1 LFNLLILKI
10 QALWT
15 SHLLN
20 HNLQKSKKKY
30 LFIGLGTMG
39 YPMAGHLSKN
49 KDLDLYV
56 YNRTDQISDKWVN
69 EYDGSKFILNNS
81 SNIKFNGLI
90 TCLKDDDSIVNMLVN
105 KKLLSYLKKNSFII
119 DHSTTSLELIDKI
132 VSNQNVIVNNISFFD
147 APISGG
153 QSGAE
158 KGSLSVMFG
167 GPTKQ
172 ISTIKKIMSSY
183 SSSTIRI
190 GPSGHGQL
198 TKMVN
203 QLCIA
208 GLLQGLSEGMAL
220 GMKRQLNMNKVFD
233 AISKGAAQ
241 SWQMDN
247 RFKTMVK
254 GQFDFGFAV
263 DLMIK
268 DLKIALRESE
278 NASLDL
284 NITKAVLKKYEILSD
299 QGDGRLDTSS
309 LLKNLNT

>member
-1 LFNLLILKI
+1 
-10 QALWT
+10 
-15 SHLLN
+15 
-20 HNLQKSKKKY
+20 
-30 LFIGLGTMG
+30 
-39 YPMAGHLSKN
+39 MAGHLSKN

-56 YNRTDQISDKWVN
+56 YNRNDEISDKWVK
-69 EYDGSKFILNNS
+69 EYDGSQFILNNS

-90 TCLKDDDSIVNMLVN
+90 TCLKDDDSIVNMLIN

-132 VSNQNVIVNNISFFD
+132 ASNQNVIVNNISFFD
-147 APISGG
+147 APVSGG

-158 KGSLSVMFG
+158 NGSLSVMFG

-183 SSSTIRI
+183 SSASIRI

-220 GMKRQLNMNKVFD
+220 GIKRQLNMNNVFD

-268 DLKIALRESE
+268 DLKIAIRESE

-299 QGDGRLDTSS
+299 QDDGRLDTSS

>member
-1 LFNLLILKI
+1 
-10 QALWT
+10 
-15 SHLLN
+15 
-20 HNLQKSKKKY
+20 
-30 LFIGLGTMG
+30 
-39 YPMAGHLSKN
+39 MAGHLSKN

-56 YNRTDQISDKWVN
+56 YNRNDKISDKWVN
-69 EYDGSKFILNNS
+69 EFDGSKFILNNS
-81 SNIKFNGLI
+81 SNIQFNGLI
-90 TCLKDDDSIVNMLVN
+90 TCLKDDDSIINMLVN

-153 QSGAE
+153 QSGADR
-158 KGSLSVMFG
+158 GSLSVMFG
-167 GPTKQ
+167 GPLKK

-254 GQFDFGFAV
+254 GKFDFGFAV

-284 NITKAVLKKYEILSD
+284 TITKAVLKKYEILSD
-299 QGDGRLDTSS
+299 QDDGRLDTSS
-309 LLKNLNT
+309 LLKYLNT

>member
-1 LFNLLILKI
+1 
-10 QALWT
+10 
-15 SHLLN
+15 
-20 HNLQKSKKKY
+20 LQESKKKY
-30 LFIGLGTMG
+30 LFVGLGTMG

-49 KDLDLYV
+49 KDFDLYV
-56 YNRTDQISDKWVN
+56 YNRTDEVADKWLN
-69 EYDGSKFILNNS
+69 KHDGSKFIFNNS
-81 SNIKFNGLI
+81 SNIKFHGLI
-90 TCLKDDDSIVNMLVN
+90 TCLKDDNSIIDVLVN

-132 VSNQNVIVNNISFFD
+132 NSNQNVIENNISFFD

-153 QSGAE
+153 QVGAE
-158 KGSLSVMFG
+158 NGSLSVMFG
-167 GPTKQ
+167 GPANK
-172 ISTIKKIMSSY
+172 ISTINKIMSSY
-183 SSSTIRI
+183 SSSIIKI

-220 GMKRQLNMNKVFD
+220 GMKRELNMNKVFD

-247 RFKTMVK
+247 RFKTMVQ

-268 DLKIALRESE
+268 DLKIALKESG
-278 NASLDL
+278 NSLDL
-284 NITKAVLKKYEILSD
+284 NIAKAVLKNYKKLSED
-299 QGDGRLDTSS
+299 DDGNLDTSS
-309 LLKNLNT
+309 LIKNLKI